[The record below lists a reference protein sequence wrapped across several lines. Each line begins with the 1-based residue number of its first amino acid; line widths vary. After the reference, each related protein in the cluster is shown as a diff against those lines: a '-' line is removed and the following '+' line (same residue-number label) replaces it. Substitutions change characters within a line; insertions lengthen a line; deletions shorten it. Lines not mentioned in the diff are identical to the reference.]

1 MDEKKVKILITIG
14 GILFSIIVIAFVL
27 GFNKSEGTDNN
38 NDDKKNKEERIE
50 KYDKYKGIIVKID
63 DTKKNITLRDYD
75 NVEEIEIKY
84 TEGCEV
90 KNKYGKDIYYDKLKI
105 GDVVIVGYD
114 GSYDKLK
121 YIYLDSSVLQYKELK
136 KYILDDETYYIKL
149 EDKKYRL
156 KKETFVYSNY
166 KESTIYDL
174 DENDIISLNIKGKDI
189 LSVVVEKS
197 HGYVELANYDSFLG
211 YSLVVNDD
219 VSYEIKENLKVSVPE
234 GKNTFTIKND
244 RLTGTITEYISPYY
258 NKTIDIKSIK
268 YEEKK
273 EGKVK
278 FYIEPKNA
286 RLYINGKSYYYDEEI
301 LLDYG
306 KYKYTVE
313 STGYNSYAGLLS
325 INADEKIVSVYLK
338 EKVSTKE
345 PETSEKK
352 DDEDKDSDEET
363 ATPEVSATA
372 SSW

>member
-14 GILFSIIVIAFVL
+14 GVLFSLIVIGFVL
-27 GFNKSEGTDNN
+27 GFNKSDGMNKNN
-38 NDDKKNKEERIE
+38 NDKKHKEDRIK

-114 GSYDKLK
+114 GNYDKIK

-136 KYILDDETYYIKL
+136 KYTLDDETYYIKL

-156 KKETFVYSNY
+156 KKETFVYSNH

-174 DENDIISLNIKGKDI
+174 DENDIISLNIKGKDV

-244 RLTGTITEYISPYY
+244 RLTGSITEYISPYY
-258 NKTIDIKSIK
+258 NKVIDIKSIK

-301 LLDYG
+301 VLDYG
-306 KYKYTVE
+306 TYKYTVE
-313 STGYNSYAGLLS
+313 SIGYNSYAGLLT
-325 INADEKIVSVYLK
+325 IDADEKTVSVYLK

-345 PETSEKK
+345 PEKSDKK
-352 DDEDKDSDEET
+352 DDDNTDSDKET
-363 ATPEVSATA
+363 ATPEVSATV
-372 SSW
+372 SS